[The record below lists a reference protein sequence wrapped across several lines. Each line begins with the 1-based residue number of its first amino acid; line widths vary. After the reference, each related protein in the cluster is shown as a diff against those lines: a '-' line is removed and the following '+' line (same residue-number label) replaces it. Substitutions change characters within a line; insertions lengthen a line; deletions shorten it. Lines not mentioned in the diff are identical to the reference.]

1 MLTKSDWPLY
11 VGSASLPFTSGPGST
26 KCPGSIGLAGV
37 TTAANAGE
45 KATGVTG
52 VWATAVGGG
61 PGGGG

>member
-11 VGSASLPFTSGPGST
+11 VGSASLPFSSGPGST
-26 KCPGSIGLAGV
+26 KCPGSNRLAGV
-37 TTAANAGE
+37 TTAARAGE
-45 KATGVTG
+45 EATGVID